1 MPLIN
6 ASIDAFLVTAVAIT
20 IPWIYFTIWR
30 APPANVKTNLRPQSA
45 QQQQYQQEQLHN
57 SSTRSYIALSI
68 ALHSIYVLYNLIV
81 CSQQNIFS
89 VLDVPLTEPS
99 DAIRARLLHLADVPD
114 LPQTLDRLL
123 MRLSSFDVRHIYV
136 R

>member
-1 MPLIN
+1 MPFIN
-6 ASIDAFLVTAVAIT
+6 ASIDAFLVTAAATT

-30 APPANVKTNLRPQSA
+30 TPTDGKANLRPQST
-45 QQQQYQQEQLHN
+45 QQQQYQQERQHG
-57 SSTRSYIALSI
+57 SSTRSFIALFV
-68 ALHSIYVLYNLIV
+68 ALHSIYILYNLIV

-114 LPQTLDRLL
+114 LPETLERLL

>member
-6 ASIDAFLVTAVAIT
+6 ASIDAFLVTAAATT
-20 IPWIYFTIWR
+20 IPWIYFTMWR
-30 APPANVKTNLRPQSA
+30 TPTDGKANLRPQST
-45 QQQQYQQEQLHN
+45 QQQQHG
-57 SSTRSYIALSI
+57 SSTRSFVALFV
-68 ALHSIYVLYNLIV
+68 ALHSIYILYNLIV
-81 CSQQNIFS
+81 CSQQNIFT

-114 LPQTLDRLL
+114 LPETLERLL